1 MSDLSDHL
9 DRGGFCG
16 CCGTLWPCAA
26 MRKAFLAQRA
36 AHLDVAQQAAHLDV
50 AQQAAPPDV
59 VLADEPADAWFAD
72 PQ

>member
-9 DRGGFCG
+9 DRGGFCA

-36 AHLDVAQQAAHLDV
+36 AHLD
-50 AQQAAPPDV
+50 DV
-59 VLADEPADAWFAD
+59 VLADDPADAWFAD

>member
-9 DRGGFCG
+9 DRGGFCA

-36 AHLDVAQQAAHLDV
+36 AHVDVTQRAAHG
-50 AQQAAPPDV
+50 DV
-59 VLADEPADAWFAD
+59 VLTDDPADAWFAD